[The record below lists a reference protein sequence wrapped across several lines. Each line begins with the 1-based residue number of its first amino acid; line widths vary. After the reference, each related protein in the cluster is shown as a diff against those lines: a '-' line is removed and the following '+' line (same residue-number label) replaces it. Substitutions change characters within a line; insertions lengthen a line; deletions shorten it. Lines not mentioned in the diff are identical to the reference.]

1 MTGFAVIVRAELL
14 KLRTTRMWWGLLV
27 LAVVLT
33 VLYAVLIASFAGRS
47 VGGAPP
53 TTPGLDDPA
62 TLRTIYGVAL
72 SSSYVIPLVI
82 GVLGMAGEYRHKT
95 MTPTLLAVPRR
106 GRLVAAKVVTY
117 ALVGLAMGVVL
128 SATAMLA
135 GGVTVVLRGYPLGL
149 GADGVPRTLVL
160 AVLGCGI
167 WAVFG
172 LGLGTLVRNQ
182 VAAIVIALASQLLV
196 EQLLILGL
204 NALPYGGNIAQFL
217 PSSAASAMISGAGG
231 AGGLTIQVLSWWA
244 GALVLTGYGVLFAAI
259 GVVLTTRRDVT

>member
-1 MTGFAVIVRAELL
+1 VSGFGVIVRAELL
-14 KLRTTRMWWGLLV
+14 KLRTTRMWWGLLL

-47 VGGAPP
+47 IGATPP
-53 TTPGLDDPA
+53 TTPGPQDPG

-72 SSSYVIPLVI
+72 SSSYVIPLVL

-95 MTPTLLAVPRR
+95 ITPTLLAVPRR
-106 GRLVAAKVVTY
+106 GRLVAAKVTTY
-117 ALVGLAMGVVL
+117 ALVGLATGVVL
-128 SATAMLA
+128 TATAVVA
-135 GGVTVVLRGYPLGL
+135 GGATVALRGYPLGL
-149 GADGVPRTLVL
+149 GADGVPRTLAL

-182 VAAIVIALASQLLV
+182 VAAIVIALASQLLI

-204 NALPYGGNIAQFL
+204 NALPHGGSIAQFL
-217 PSSAASAMISGAGG
+217 PSSAASAMISGSSG
-231 AGGLTIQVLSWWA
+231 AGGLTIQILSWWA
-244 GALVLTGYGVLFAAI
+244 GALVLTGYGVVFAVI
-259 GVVLTTRRDVT
+259 GLVLTTRRDVT